1 MTILQIA
8 ILTIAAI
15 VIGQLPKGRSL
26 AMLAVSVFVVFW
38 LQPLE
43 PYISLIYW
51 LPLATLAIVVFS
63 WALTSTPETRG
74 WRQNW
79 PALAVMALGTLILD
93 LNHYFKL
100 TQIFTADTPNLR
112 YVLIVI
118 VAIVVITFGLARW
131 QKASRFWQF
140 IAFIGIILIFV
151 FLKSPALLQ
160 KALDFVATL
169 RAGNTGDTSIA
180 FTWLGFSYL
189 AFRLLHT
196 IRDRQTGRLPSVTL
210 AEYVNYVLF
219 FPSFTA
225 GPIDRLE
232 RFIKEL
238 RVPLPL
244 ASEDWLDAGTRLFVG
259 LFKKFVVADLLAV
272 ISISDV
278 LVARVNGAGWLWLF
292 LYAYTF
298 RIYFDFSGY
307 TDIAIGIGRLMGIR
321 LPENFISPYL
331 KPNLT
336 QFWNSWHMTLTQ
348 WFRAYFFNPFTRALR
363 SSKISIPVWIII
375 LVTQISTMVL
385 IGLWHGVAAGFFAW
399 GLWHGLGLFIQ
410 NRWSEFIRPRL
421 PAWAQ
426 SRTGQ
431 TALNLSSIFL
441 TFNFVAVGWLFF
453 TLSTPAIAW
462 QALFKLFGL
471 A

>member
-8 ILTIAAI
+8 VLTIVAI

-26 AMLAVSVFVVFW
+26 ALLGISTFVVFW

-43 PYISLIYW
+43 PYLTLIYW

-63 WALTSTPETRG
+63 WALTSSPESRG
-74 WRQNW
+74 WKQNW
-79 PALAVMALGTLILD
+79 LALATMILVALLVD

-112 YVLIVI
+112 YVLIIIFLI
-118 VAIVVITFGLARW
+118 VAITFGLVRW
-131 QKASRFWQF
+131 QKANRFWRI
-140 IAFIGIILIFV
+140 IAFVGIILIFI
-151 FLKSPALLQ
+151 FLKSPMLLQ
-160 KALDFVATL
+160 EALGFIATI
-169 RAGNTGDTSIA
+169 RTGNTGDTSIPFA
-180 FTWLGFSYL
+180 WLGFSYL

-232 RFIKEL
+232 RFIKDL
-238 RVPLPL
+238 RMPLPL

-259 LFKKFVVADLLAV
+259 LFKKFVLADLLAV

-278 LVARVNGAGWLWLF
+278 LVARVNNAGWLWLF

-307 TDIAIGIGRLMGIR
+307 TDIAIGMGRLMGIR

-348 WFRAYFFNPFTRALR
+348 WFRAYFFNPLTRALR
-363 SSKISIPVWIII
+363 SSKISIPIWIII
-375 LVTQISTMVL
+375 LITQVSTMVL
-385 IGLWHGVAAGFFAW
+385 IGLWHGIMAGFVAW
-399 GLWHGLGLFIQ
+399 GLWHGIGLFIQ
-410 NRWSEFIRPRL
+410 NRWSELIRARL

-426 SRTGQ
+426 TRGGQ
-431 TALNLSSIFL
+431 TALNLAGIFL
-441 TFNFVAVGWLFF
+441 TFNFVAIGWLFF

-462 QALFKLFGL
+462 QALLKLLGV

>member
-8 ILTIAAI
+8 ILTVVAI

-26 AMLAVSVFVVFW
+26 ALLAVSTFVVFW

-43 PYISLIYW
+43 PYLTLIYW
-51 LPLATLAIVVFS
+51 LPLATLAIVVFA
-63 WALTSTPETRG
+63 WALTSTAETRS

-79 PALAVMALGTLILD
+79 PALAVMVFVALLID
-93 LNHYFKL
+93 LNHYFQL
-100 TQIFTADTPNLR
+100 TQIFAVNTPNLR
-112 YVLIVI
+112 YALVVI
-118 VAIVVITFGLARW
+118 VGIVAVTFGLVRW
-131 QKASRFWQF
+131 QKANRFWQF
-140 IAFIGIILIFV
+140 VAFIGIILIFT
-151 FLKSPALLQ
+151 FLKSPVLLQ
-160 KALDFVATL
+160 KTL
-169 RAGNTGDTSIA
+169 NFIAAIRAGNTGDTSIPFA
-180 FTWLGFSYL
+180 WLGFSYL

-244 ASEDWLDAGTRLFVG
+244 ANEDWIDAGTRLFVG
-259 LFKKFVVADLLAV
+259 LFKKFVVADLLAI

-278 LVARVNGAGWLWLF
+278 LVTRVNHAGWLWLF

-336 QFWNSWHMTLTQ
+336 QFWNSWHITLTQ

-363 SSKISIPVWIII
+363 GSKLPLPIWIII

-385 IGLWHGVAAGFFAW
+385 IGFWHGITAGFAMW

-421 PAWAQ
+421 PTWTQ
-426 SRTGQ
+426 TRGGQ
-431 TALNLSSIFL
+431 TALNLAGIFL
-441 TFNFVAVGWLFF
+441 TFNFVAIGWLFF

-462 QALFKLFGL
+462 QALLKLFG
-471 A
+471 AA

>member
-1 MTILQIA
+1 MTILQIV
-8 ILTIAAI
+8 ILTIAA
-15 VIGQLPKGRSL
+15 VGIGRLRKGRSL
-26 AMLAVSVFVVFW
+26 VLLAVSVLAVFW
-38 LQPLE
+38 LQPAE
-43 PYISLIYW
+43 PYPTLVYW
-51 LPLATLAIVVFS
+51 LPVATLAIVIFS
-63 WALTSTPETRG
+63 WALTSNSETRG

-79 PALAVMALGTLILD
+79 SALAVMACAALLVD
-93 LNHYFKL
+93 LNHYFRL
-100 TQIFTADTPNLR
+100 TQVFTADTPNLR
-112 YVLIVI
+112 YALMAIAVI
-118 VAIVVITFGLARW
+118 AAVAFSLARW
-131 QKASRFWQF
+131 QKANRFWRF
-140 IAFIGIILIFV
+140 IAFIGIILIFI

-160 KALDFVATL
+160 KAMDAAAAFRGRGA
-169 RAGNTGDTSIA
+169 GDTSIA
-180 FTWLGFSYL
+180 FAWLGFSYL
-189 AFRLLHT
+189 AFRILHT

-219 FPSFTA
+219 FPSFTE

-232 RFIKEL
+232 RFVREL

-244 ASEDWLDAGTRLFVG
+244 ASDDWLDAGTRLFVG

-278 LVARVNGAGWLWLF
+278 LVTHVNGAGWLWLF

-307 TDIAIGIGRLMGIR
+307 TDIAIGIGRLAGIR
-321 LPENFISPYL
+321 LPENFLSPYL

-336 QFWNSWHMTLTQ
+336 QFWNSWHITLTQ
-348 WFRAYFFNPFTRALR
+348 WFRAYFFNPLTRALR

-385 IGLWHGVAAGFFAW
+385 IGLWHGIAAGFVAW
-399 GLWHGLGLFIQ
+399 GLWHGIGLFIQ

-421 PAWAQ
+421 PAWTQTRRAQ
-426 SRTGQ
+426 TV
-431 TALNLSSIFL
+431 LNLAGMFL
-441 TFNFVAVGWLFF
+441 TFHFVALGWLFF
-453 TLSTPAIAW
+453 TLSTPAMAW
-462 QALFKLFGL
+462 QALQKLFGI